1 VSSYS
6 LATNG
11 ELTLLE
17 SSASNTA
24 ADSAVTDMALSR
36 DGQFLYVI
44 QAGRLSIAIFRVES
58 DGTLTRQPSK
68 GGLPPGCK
76 GIAAN

>member
-1 VSSYS
+1 
-6 LATNG
+6 
-11 ELTLLE
+11 
-17 SSASNTA
+17 
-24 ADSAVTDMALSR
+24 MALSR

-68 GGLPPGCK
+68 GGLPAGVQ